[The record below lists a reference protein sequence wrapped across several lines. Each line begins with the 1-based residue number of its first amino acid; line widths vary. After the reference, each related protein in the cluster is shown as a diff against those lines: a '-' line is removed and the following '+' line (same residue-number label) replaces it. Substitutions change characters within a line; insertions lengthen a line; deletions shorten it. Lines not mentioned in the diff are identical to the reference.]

1 LVRKVGAHPHGRPY
15 MLTTFIMKIGVLAL
29 QGAFREHVKKLRQ
42 IGVEAVEVRLA
53 SELADLDGLIIPGGE
68 STTMGKLA
76 IAYDLVEPL
85 RAFVQGGQGQQKPVW
100 GTCAGLIL
108 MATQANG
115 QKRDGQPLLGGLDI
129 VVDRNYFGRQVDS
142 FEIDLTVP
150 ALADVAQPDDPEG
163 DFHAVFIRAPAVVKI
178 DPDVEILATL
188 PTGEIV
194 TVRQG
199 LRLGT
204 AFHPELGDDLRFHR
218 YFVALVADA
227 LKASANEQ
235 RLKAIA

>member
-1 LVRKVGAHPHGRPY
+1 
-15 MLTTFIMKIGVLAL
+15 MKIGVLAL
-29 QGAFREHVKKLRQ
+29 QGAFREHVRKLRQ

-53 SELADLDGLIIPGGE
+53 SELVDLDGLIIPGGE

-76 IAYDLVEPL
+76 VAYDLVEPL
-85 RAFVQGGQGQQKPVW
+85 RAFVEGGSGQQKPVW

-115 QKRDGQPLLGGLDI
+115 QKKNGQPLLGGLDI

-142 FEIDLTVP
+142 FEIDLSVP
-150 ALADVAQPDDPEG
+150 SLADVTGPDDPEG
-163 DFHAVFIRAPAVVKI
+163 AFHAVFIRAPAVVDI
-178 DPDVEILATL
+178 GPGVDILSTL

-194 TVRQG
+194 AVRQDN
-199 LRLGT
+199 RLGT

-218 YFVALVADA
+218 YFIALVAGA
-227 LKASANEQ
+227 LKPSHNGQ
-235 RLKAIA
+235 RLKVIA

>member
-1 LVRKVGAHPHGRPY
+1 
-15 MLTTFIMKIGVLAL
+15 MKIGVLAL
-29 QGAFREHVKKLRQ
+29 QGAFREHIKKLRQ

-53 SELADLDGLIIPGGE
+53 SELVDLDGLIIPGGE

-76 IAYDLVEPL
+76 VAYDLVEPL
-85 RAFVQGGQGQQKPVW
+85 RVFVEGGSGKQKPVW

-115 QKRDGQPLLGGLDI
+115 QKTNGQPLLGGLDI

-142 FEIDLTVP
+142 FEIDLSVP
-150 ALADVAQPDDPEG
+150 SLADVTGPDDPEG
-163 DFHAVFIRAPAVVKI
+163 AFHAVFIRAPAVV
-178 DPDVEILATL
+178 EIGPGVDILSTL

-194 TVRQG
+194 AVRQDN
-199 LRLGT
+199 RLGT

-218 YFVALVADA
+218 YFVALVAGA
-227 LKASANEQ
+227 LKPSRNGQ
-235 RLKAIA
+235 RLKVIA

>member
-1 LVRKVGAHPHGRPY
+1 
-15 MLTTFIMKIGVLAL
+15 MKIGVLAL

-42 IGVEAVEVRLA
+42 IGVEVVEVRLA
-53 SELADLDGLIIPGGE
+53 SQLVDLDGLIIPGGE

-76 IAYDLVEPL
+76 VAYDLVEPL
-85 RAFVQGGQGQQKPVW
+85 RAFIQGGSGQQKPVW

-115 QKRDGQPLLGGLDI
+115 QMKEGQPLLGGLDI

-142 FEIDLTVP
+142 FEIDLAVP
-150 ALADVAQPDDPEG
+150 ALAGITSPSDPEG
-163 DFHAVFIRAPAVVKI
+163 DFHAVFIRAPAVVEI
-178 DPDVEILATL
+178 GPEVEILASL

-194 TVRQG
+194 AVRKNN
-199 LRLGT
+199 RLGT

-218 YFVALVADA
+218 YFVALVAGG
-227 LKASANEQ
+227 LKASPNGQ
-235 RLKAIA
+235 RHAIKAQG